1 MLVCRSQATARG
13 ITLAQR
19 HSLIRFAP
27 RRSSVV
33 AMAKDALAETSD
45 GAFKRT
51 ESTFRNHVSK
61 DGDFKPEGA

>member
-1 MLVCRSQATARG
+1 
-13 ITLAQR
+13 
-19 HSLIRFAP
+19 
-27 RRSSVV
+27 
-33 AMAKDALAETSD
+33 MAKDALAETSD